1 MKKSTS
7 RVWLGIRLTVSIC
20 FLKENVKCKKTIQ
33 NWKPTR
39 CRAPSVVRY
48 QADGVNLAVN
58 RAAAHSQ
65 GHTSSPIPPSLP
77 SLPSLQAGF
86 SEGKGG
92 RREGVMDGRADGSA
106 WHRFVTS
113 SHQLLHPSSSS
124 VKRFQSGKDSL
135 QSGAPL
141 PKDGT
146 QNRSFN
152 KKWGRQFLV
161 FRWGGTLG
169 LIQLTMELSRLRC
182 KRLSWN
188 LLTPLFRIWS
198 QPVGLQVFTL
208 F

>member
-1 MKKSTS
+1 MWNVKKLFRTENQPDAEPP
-7 RVWLGIRLTVSIC
+7 VWFGIRLMGSI
-20 FLKENVKCKKTIQ
+20 LLWIER
-33 NWKPTR
+33 P
-39 CRAPSVVRY
+39 
-48 QADGVNLAVN
+48 
-58 RAAAHSQ
+58 
-65 GHTSSPIPPSLP
+65 HTARDTLLLPIPPSLP
-77 SLPSLQAGF
+77 PLQAGF

-146 QNRSFN
+146 QNRSLN

-169 LIQLTMELSRLRC
+169 LMQLTMELSRLRC

-188 LLTPLFRIWS
+188 LFQIWS
-198 QPVGLQVFTL
+198 QPVGLQVFS
-208 F
+208 FF

>member
-7 RVWLGIRLTVSIC
+7 RVWLGIRLTISIC

-39 CRAPSVVRY
+39 CRAPSEAWY

-65 GHTSSPIPPSLP
+65 GHTSSPHPSPPP
-77 SLPSLQAGF
+77 LQAGF

-92 RREGVMDGRADGSA
+92 RREGLMDGRADGSA

-113 SHQLLHPSSSS
+113 SHQLLHSSSS

-146 QNRSFN
+146 QNRSLN
-152 KKWGRQFLV
+152 KKWGKQFLV
-161 FRWGGTLG
+161 FSWGGTLG
-169 LIQLTMELSRLRC
+169 LAVDYGTLQTFMKSLSNMISTCRFA
-182 KRLSWN
+182 SVFF
-188 LLTPLFRIWS
+188 LLIILD
-198 QPVGLQVFTL
+198 
-208 F
+208 